1 MLGPRSHEDKQYQII
16 FTLIFHAVVFPRS
29 RNDGISDSALA
40 FFTSDVERSLPFG
53 HIVDY
58 VRLGMAVNS
67 LLLPRPQAIQIAEV
81 LIGPEKRH
89 LLHLVRGKPDQR
101 ARVLELVIVEGI
113 RAIHGAYCSG

>member
-40 FFTSDVERSLPFG
+40 FFACDVERSLPFG
-53 HIVDY
+53 HIVDF

-67 LLLPRPQAIQIAEV
+67 LLLTRSQAI
-81 LIGPEKRH
+81 
-89 LLHLVRGKPDQR
+89 
-101 ARVLELVIVEGI
+101 
-113 RAIHGAYCSG
+113 